1 MDDNNNQGN
10 SGKNPELPFNQLPNQ
25 NPNGQENTYW
35 ENGNVSDNSTQQQSA
50 QTPESAT
57 QFYQFYQEQMNGS
70 TTPVPPTMVPVTPP
84 KKKSHKKLVAAIITL
99 VLVLSLAGTAFAFQ
113 DTLMNSLALMTKSPD
128 EYYAYVE
135 KKSMEA
141 SIEKLT
147 PSLNVNQD
155 IAYEMSMDVTY
166 DRETVDSLL
175 QTALGTG
182 IGDIESMIGIP
193 LERLSMDGIVASKNG
208 DMYESFGLS
217 LNQVDIVT
225 FEILMNTLNQEFFM
239 RIPELS
245 PAYLR
250 QSLDTGEFDSEK
262 YTEQLKLLTPERTA
276 DFLKRYTNIIADNM
290 NEVELSK
297 NEEVSVDALT
307 ANCTKLSI
315 TVDNES
321 LYDITSAILKEA
333 KEDEYIYDLLPL
345 FEVSES
351 EFKDAVD
358 EAQDSLK
365 DSLESE
371 MSDDSSLEMN
381 VYVNDRGEIIGRDFE
396 VEEDGNSLGSFG
408 YMNLGKNNSNEFS
421 LYYEDMDGNK
431 ILEGNGTQTKK
442 DGAYTGEI
450 ELVINDPTGEFPSE
464 IGLEIE
470 YEDVKTEIKNN
481 RYYQYGTY
489 TISSPL
495 AYGLTLVVE
504 NNVEDDVQQCKMSV
518 QMGSSPL
525 LTIDTKAKYL
535 EDFTI
540 PSVSENEEIYDFTD
554 YETYLSTVDIE
565 AFISNLSEKLGVD
578 LQSLIDNFM
587 YY

>member
-1 MDDNNNQGN
+1 
-10 SGKNPELPFNQLPNQ
+10 
-25 NPNGQENTYW
+25 
-35 ENGNVSDNSTQQQSA
+35 
-50 QTPESAT
+50 
-57 QFYQFYQEQMNGS
+57 
-70 TTPVPPTMVPVTPP
+70 
-84 KKKSHKKLVAAIITL
+84 
-99 VLVLSLAGTAFAFQ
+99 
-113 DTLMNSLALMTKSPD
+113 
-128 EYYAYVE
+128 
-135 KKSMEA
+135 
-141 SIEKLT
+141 
-147 PSLNVNQD
+147 
-155 IAYEMSMDVTY
+155 
-166 DRETVDSLL
+166 
-175 QTALGTG
+175 
-182 IGDIESMIGIP
+182 
-193 LERLSMDGIVASKNG
+193 
-208 DMYESFGLS
+208 MYESFGLS

-245 PAYLR
+245 PAYLK

-262 YTEQLKLLTPERTA
+262 YTELLKLLTPERTA

-307 ANCTKLSI
+307 ANCTKLTI

-396 VEEDGNSLGSFG
+396 VEEDGSSLGSFG
-408 YMNLGKNNSNEFS
+408 YMNLGKNSNNEFS

-442 DGAYTGEI
+442 DDAYTGEI

-495 AYGLTLVVE
+495 AYGLTFVVE
-504 NNVEDDVQQCKMSV
+504 NNVDDDVQQCKMSV

-540 PSVSENEEIYDFTD
+540 PSVNENEEIYDFTD

>member
-1 MDDNNNQGN
+1 MDDNNQGN

-35 ENGNVSDNSTQQQSA
+35 ENGNASDNSIQQSA
-50 QTPESAT
+50 QTPESAS

-70 TTPVPPTMVPVTPP
+70 TTPIPPVMVPVTPP

-113 DTLMNSLALMTKSPD
+113 DTLMNSFALMTKSPD

-147 PSLNVNQD
+147 PSLKVNQD
-155 IAYEMSMDVTY
+155 VAYEMSMDVTY
-166 DRETVDSLL
+166 DRGTVDSLL
-175 QTALGTG
+175 QTALGMG
-182 IGDIESMIGIP
+182 VGDIESMIGIP
-193 LERLSMDGIVASKNG
+193 LDRLSMDGIVASKNG

-225 FEILMNTLNQEFFM
+225 LEILMSTLNEEFFM

-262 YTEQLKLLTPERTA
+262 YSEQLKLLTPERTA

-307 ANCTKLSI
+307 ANCTKLTI
-315 TVDNES
+315 TVDTES

-345 FEVSES
+345 FEVTES
-351 EFKDAVD
+351 EFKDAID

-396 VEEDGNSLGSFG
+396 VEEEGNSLGSFG
-408 YMNLGKNNSNEFS
+408 YMNLGKNNNNEFS

-442 DGAYTGEI
+442 DDAYTGEI
-450 ELVINDPTGEFPSE
+450 DLEINDPTGEFPSE
-464 IGLEIE
+464 IGLEIK

-481 RYYQYGTY
+481 RYYQYGIY

-518 QMGSSPL
+518 QMGGSPL